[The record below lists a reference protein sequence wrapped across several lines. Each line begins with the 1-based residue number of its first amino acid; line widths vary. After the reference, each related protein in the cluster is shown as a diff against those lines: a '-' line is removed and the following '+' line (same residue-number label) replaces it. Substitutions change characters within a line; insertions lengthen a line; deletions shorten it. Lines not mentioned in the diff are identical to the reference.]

1 MSIFLLLDPS
11 KVQAF
16 EKKAKLLLMNYFNYW
31 IYATIKINQIKNNHK
46 IHGNVGLHSLQFYN
60 HEDNIICHTSSLLEA
75 NIYLMLKY
83 MLTIYHK
90 F

>member
-60 HEDNIICHTSSLLEA
+60 HKDNIMSHFKFTREK
-75 NIYLMLKY
+75 YLPNA
-83 MLTIYHK
+83 
-90 F
+90 